1 MEQKK
6 EIIPLSLT
14 NDYSDVPSWYVLCT
28 NGLCDEERL
37 YLYAQ
42 RNHQLPAW
50 AEDVL

>member
-1 MEQKK
+1 MDNKK
-6 EIIPLSLT
+6 EIIPLSQT
-14 NDYSDVPSWYVLCT
+14 
-28 NGLCDEERL
+28 LCDEERL